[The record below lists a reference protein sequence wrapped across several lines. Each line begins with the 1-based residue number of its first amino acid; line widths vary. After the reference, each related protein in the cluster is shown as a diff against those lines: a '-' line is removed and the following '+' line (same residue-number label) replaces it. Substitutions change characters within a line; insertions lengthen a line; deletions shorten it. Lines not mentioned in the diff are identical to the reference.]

1 MSRIPAGYLGRIDG
15 YMLKNE
21 MCKTALGSANAAVV
35 TGSDVERVV
44 LIVSADALEPSFRDP
59 VKFMEAVESLEQIK
73 EAYLGKTGFFY
84 PATCRHVQIF
94 SRPEDKNGFIA
105 VYSPDDY
112 RRLTNSQSTPSQ
124 FAKLQWLRP
133 VAAFMD
139 VLHFRGISHGS
150 VCAANIVEIDGAV
163 RLAHPFLGPNVYKDR
178 LVHDNGY
185 RWPWT
190 DSSLKDRH
198 DLASCVMHALVP
210 TDGVSWIGVKAE
222 SLKVRCP
229 TLTEQQLP
237 AMQKALSQDAID
249 SFTCVEFADQFIQDG
264 QGANHPVRVKKGTR
278 RAAKSLWIGAVVLAC
293 VTVYLFLRIV
303 ALSNG

>member
-1 MSRIPAGYLGRIDG
+1 MSRIPAGYIGRIDS

-35 TGSDVERVV
+35 TGTYVERVV
-44 LIVSADALEPSFRDP
+44 LIVSADTLEPSFRDP
-59 VKFMEAVESLEQIK
+59 VQFMEAVESLEKIQ
-73 EAYLGKTGFFY
+73 EAYLGKTGLFY

-112 RRLTNSQSTPSQ
+112 RRLTSSQSTPSQ

-139 VLHFRGISHGS
+139 FLHFREISHGS

-163 RLAHPFLGPNVYKDR
+163 RLAHPFLGPNVSVDR

-185 RWPWT
+185 RWPST
-190 DSSLKDRH
+190 DSYLKDRH

-210 TDGVSWIGVKAE
+210 ADGDSWIGVKTE
-222 SLKVRCP
+222 TLKKRCP
-229 TLTEQQLP
+229 KLTGQQFQV
-237 AMQKALSQDAID
+237 MQKALSQDAID
-249 SFTCVEFADQFIQDG
+249 SFTCVEFADLFIQDAE
-264 QGANHPVRVKKGTR
+264 GANHPVRVKKGTR
-278 RAAKSLWIGAVVLAC
+278 RAAKILWIGATVLAC
-293 VTVYLFLRIV
+293 ITAYLVLRTVVL
-303 ALSNG
+303 